1 MGILRKQ
8 REPVAGLQVT
18 AESERDADPP
28 WRFRSITIRYRFR
41 GRGLRRERVQRAIAL
56 SEDKYCSIYAT
67 LREAVALRS
76 EIEIG
81 ED

>member
-1 MGILRKQ
+1 
-8 REPVAGLQVT
+8 
-18 AESERDADPP
+18 
-28 WRFRSITIRYRFR
+28 
-41 GRGLRRERVQRAIAL
+41 VQRAIAL